1 MNFHTKKFKIWH
13 TQNTRVVVGKY
24 VGKRFSRLKKKITKL
39 NESKIKKV
47 VHSQKSI
54 LGKDAQFVCD
64 LFQKKF
70 KMCLKCLS

>member
-47 VHSQKSI
+47 VFSQK
-54 LGKDAQFVCD
+54 KAFWV
-64 LFQKKF
+64 
-70 KMCLKCLS
+70 KMHNLYVTYSRKNLRYV